1 MGGTLNLIAGL
12 LYLIVVLAL
21 MAGPYHLAAGLTE
34 HDLPRTWHVMVRR
47 GPAGGLGFSAV
58 GDGGFNSPGFVGEP
72 SEQQPKRGP
81 LWFRQM
87 DHNGDGYLSDRFWP
101 RHRTVAVSSNR
112 VDAVKHDITRL
123 RTSVEN
129 FSGA

>member
-1 MGGTLNLIAGL
+1 MQIELLCNRGAGRGL
-12 LYLIVVLAL
+12 L
-21 MAGPYHLAAGLTE
+21 HLASVPSRLYGFDRQQLCRVAMDE
-34 HDLPRTWHVMVRR
+34 RTLK
-47 GPAGGLGFSAV
+47 G
-58 GDGGFNSPGFVGEP
+58 
-72 SEQQPKRGP
+72 SER
-81 LWFRQM
+81 LV
-87 DHNGDGYLSDRFWP
+87 GDGYLSGRFWP

>member
-1 MGGTLNLIAGL
+1 MH
-12 LYLIVVLAL
+12 VVFAL
-21 MAGPYHLAAGLTE
+21 PYFDICRSNCSATVALGVACY
-34 HDLPRTWHVMVRR
+34 TWHRFHRDCMASTDSSYAALRWTSVR
-47 GPAGGLGFSAV
+47 
-58 GDGGFNSPGFVGEP
+58 
-72 SEQQPKRGP
+72 SEDP
-81 LWFRQM
+81 
-87 DHNGDGYLSDRFWP
+87 NVVGDGYLSDRFWP